1 MELISKVA
9 VAVGG
14 GVAAMGDSVAQRD
27 YYLALALELLA
38 RADGESDP
46 EKRAGFEALAA
57 SYRLT
62 AEQAPHEAGLIIDVE
77 LPIEETKPRG
87 PDPLQNSTR
96 RVARLSG
103 AAFYILK
110 ARVRIPLGA
119 AAGDTTTYG
128 SGHKSKT

>member
-1 MELISKVA
+1 
-9 VAVGG
+9 
-14 GVAAMGDSVAQRD
+14 MGDLVAQRD

-77 LPIEETKPRG
+77 LPIEETKPRVLIHCRIRLTRSSPQWRG
-87 PDPLQNSTR
+87 FLHSQSTR
-96 RVARLSG
+96 AHT
-103 AAFYILK
+103 
-110 ARVRIPLGA
+110 
-119 AAGDTTTYG
+119 AGCRCW
-128 SGHKSKT
+128 